1 MSDPTKPAGNIS
13 LPANFHFGQ
22 IDSMPTDRPVGA
34 PGEFAERLA
43 IPVPPDPS
51 LGPLSAFSGKW
62 MGKGF
67 NTIFR
72 PNNSVTPT
80 PLPKPLA
87 PGDNVLELNLTAE
100 ELDFSPPLGAVPNR
114 GTTPQGD
121 IRLNGI
127 PYLQT
132 IMDVTTGIG
141 IHAEPGLW
149 MIVEPTTI
157 PVEGTTLVWMASIPH
172 GTTINAQ
179 GTFKTAAGK
188 PNIPSVNM
196 TPFVIGGTQ
205 AANPIPF
212 PSQIAAN
219 QDIQT
224 SQDALTS
231 FIAAVEITPDTLSN
245 PNKVIADV
253 VDKMNITSHTEI
265 NISTAGSPIF
275 WGCLAAGDAA
285 SVWRRDG
292 QHCVSIGRRRCH
304 QTKCQCHSDGSD
316 LLDRDCRDDNPR
328 ATVRGCDQPLMI
340 TPDATSPGQPV
351 PTFEVKPPLAI
362 TASKKINV
370 TYTQIQYSQS
380 VLLVFAG
387 LNWPHISVS
396 TLVPETSDCGSEFCV

>member
-1 MSDPTKPAGNIS
+1 MSDPTKPASNIS

-22 IDSMPTDRPVGA
+22 IDSMPTDRPAGA

-51 LGPLSAFSGKW
+51 LGPLAAFSGKW

-87 PGDNVLELNLTAE
+87 PGDNILELNLTAE

-121 IRLNGI
+121 IKLNGI

-157 PVEGTTLVWMASIPH
+157 PVEGTTLVRMASIPH

-179 GTFKTAAGK
+179 GTSKTAAGK

-219 QDIQT
+219 QDT
-224 SQDALTS
+224 SRLPQDLTP
-231 FIAAVEITPDTLSN
+231 FITAGTITPDTLSN

-265 NISTAGSPIF
+265 NISTKPGSPIF
-275 WGCLAAGDAA
+275 GGASLPATPPFGGGTDNIAFLLGDAG
-285 SVWRRDG
+285 V
-292 QHCVSIGRRRCH
+292 
-304 QTKCQCHSDGSD
+304 TKPNANAIQME
-316 LLDRDCRDDNPR
+316 
-328 ATVRGCDQPLMI
+328 ATFWIETVATTILVPPFKPGDQPLTI

-362 TASKKINV
+362 TAPKKINV

-396 TLVPETSDCGSEFCV
+396 TLVPKLPIAVPNSAF